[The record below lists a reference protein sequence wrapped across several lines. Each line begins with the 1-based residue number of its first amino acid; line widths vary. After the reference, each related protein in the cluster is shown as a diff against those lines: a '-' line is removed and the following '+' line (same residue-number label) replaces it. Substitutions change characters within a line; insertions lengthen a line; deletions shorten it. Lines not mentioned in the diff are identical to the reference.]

1 MVEGDESSCRDALD
15 RLFFACLQYL
25 VLREDASLI
34 VHELVGECGAA
45 LSLIVASVDRDP
57 ITAQTAAPTIGQPLE
72 GDVQMF
78 AVTRISPGVVH
89 TGQARARHR
98 QKRR

>member
-15 RLFFACLQYL
+15 RQLL
-25 VLREDASLI
+25 ASSQHSVSGEHAALI
-34 VHELVGECGAA
+34 VNELVGECGAA

-89 TGQARARHR
+89 TGQARGRL
-98 QKRR
+98 